1 SAPEDAPLTPAS
13 PEIAP
18 VSYACESGRA
28 VSVAYPDPATARLSY
43 DGQAYALDAA
53 PASSGARYVG
63 GGLEWRTEGGDGT
76 EAGTLSRLG
85 AGAAVLERCSRPAV
99 GSVVVAKSR
108 ETEMLPCRAS
118 QIRLSNEGGDAGA
131 GNRVVNIGL
140 RNVGDQP

>member
-1 SAPEDAPLTPAS
+1 
-13 PEIAP
+13 
-18 VSYACESGRA
+18 
-28 VSVAYPDPATARLSY
+28 
-43 DGQAYALDAA
+43 
-53 PASSGARYVG
+53 YVG

-131 GNRVVNIGL
+131 GNRVINIGL
-140 RNVGDQP
+140 RNVGDQPCSLTGYPTVTLEDARGRALTAVRAVQATGS